1 MKLLLNQRW
10 KKKAN
15 RTKWNQTEYYHNY
28 RNPMNFHRNHG
39 SNVILND
46 HRADCL
52 YVKMNQMLNVT
63 YDDCLHHENS
73 GVNDPHSFA

>member
-1 MKLLLNQRW
+1 
-10 KKKAN
+10 
-15 RTKWNQTEYYHNY
+15 
-28 RNPMNFHRNHG
+28 MNFHRNHG

-52 YVKMNQMLNVT
+52 HVKMNQTLNVS

-73 GVNDPHSFA
+73 GVNDPHCSA